1 MFEVKFSKL
10 ILMMRMHSLNKNTNT
25 NNAVIRIPPNS
36 GLSCLPEKKAANDDK
51 WYFLNPGSQ

>member
-1 MFEVKFSKL
+1 
-10 ILMMRMHSLNKNTNT
+10 MHSLNKNTNT